1 MSKLP
6 LEGVRIVELT
16 HIFAGPYA
24 TMHMADWGAEL
35 IRLETIQ
42 GMVLGTRGQYA
53 KVPKELV
60 EQAKASG
67 TGAGMVFPNWDPGPR
82 PWNRAT
88 SMTSTGR
95 NKMSMTVDLLR
106 PEGLE
111 ILGKADSEV
120 GRVHRKQRA

>member
-24 TMHMADWGAEL
+24 TMHLADWGAEL

-42 GMVLGTRGQYA
+42 GMVLSTRGQYA

-67 TGAGMVFPNWDPGPR
+67 TGGRDGLPQLGPWAS
-82 PWNRAT
+82 P
-88 SMTSTGR
+88 
-95 NKMSMTVDLLR
+95 LEPLR
-106 PEGLE
+106 QHDFHG
-111 ILGKADSEV
+111 SEQAKYD
-120 GRVHRKQRA
+120 R